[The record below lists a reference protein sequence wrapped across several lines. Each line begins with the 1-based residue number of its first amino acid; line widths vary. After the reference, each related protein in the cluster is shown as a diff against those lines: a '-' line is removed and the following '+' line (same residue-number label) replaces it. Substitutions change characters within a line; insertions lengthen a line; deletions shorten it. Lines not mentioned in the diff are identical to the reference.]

1 MYARNAERNQQR
13 HDFARIYACI
23 HDNRHS
29 LVKRPANGEN
39 IYKNRLLKNSL
50 ALFRFNLFFH
60 SPSIPYT
67 EEAAEIVIIGDTE
80 VDLTQGMPFDIEVEI
95 KTADGRLV
103 LSEQGRELQ
112 ISAGFRYYT
121 PSENSQLFDLIEEME
136 ETPTKT
142 P

>member
-1 MYARNAERNQQR
+1 M
-13 HDFARIYACI
+13 
-23 HDNRHS
+23 
-29 LVKRPANGEN
+29 
-39 IYKNRLLKNSL
+39 
-50 ALFRFNLFFH
+50 H

-80 VDLTQGMPFDIEVEI
+80 IDLTQGMPFDIEVEI